1 MKKHNEILKPRIQ
14 FFIDKENEI
23 IGSFQKLN
31 ELIENLDAKMKES
44 MSNQEKSFLVSF
56 NKVISIIMK
65 DMKTLKDNYLMAQHS
80 FEIDPNIIKF
90 KKEVF
95 FLKNQIGNL
104 NDENRLL
111 RKIMINYKNNAA
123 NIQDDR
129 NFEKDFVME
138 TQRENKYLKIT
149 LEDLIKE
156 NDSQKDHQKQ
166 KIKEGEISFK
176 YNENKTVEENI
187 SRLENCEISQEAKIE
202 GFKIILEFA
211 RKQHN
216 SELTNY
222 KNENSILK
230 GKICSLTKTNNQI
243 FNKINGISKIE
254 KLFNDSVEAIKEKI
268 FIRKERSKSSCYGQ
282 STSINS
288 LNNSKVSKIS
298 EIISGIDVDNFNK
311 IDKIELI
318 TSFLSNHKFIEMI
331 RDLVNQKKCC
341 ANSDC
346 YFNQEIKDL
355 NQSPLEITKFSE
367 IIQRIKPKQI
377 AKTENLT
384 INTERTL
391 LKQCQPKQNYLIL
404 TNRDSK
410 DREENADLSPIE
422 NTSKE
427 KFIRKSYKKSDK
439 SQSFWDPTI
448 RNSINLTKSDDK
460 LTVYFR
466 KRQFRK
472 KSINLNKKSQD
483 LSTLVK
489 NKNELDISKQEKI
502 EPNGKDLSF
511 SKI

>member
-44 MSNQEKSFLVSF
+44 MNNQERSFLVSF

-65 DMKTLKDNYLMAQHS
+65 DMKTLKDNYLMAQHN

-90 KKEVF
+90 KKEIF

-111 RKIMINYKNNAA
+111 RKIMINYKSNAA

-156 NDSQKDHQKQ
+156 NDQKDPQKQ
-166 KIKEGEISFK
+166 KIKEGEIPFK
-176 YNENKTVEENI
+176 YLETKTVEENI
-187 SRLENCEISQEAKIE
+187 LRLENCEIPQDAKIE
-202 GFKIILEFA
+202 GLKIILEFA

-230 GKICSLTKTNNQI
+230 SKICSLTKTNNQI

-254 KLFNDSVEAIKEKI
+254 KLFNDSVVAIKEKI

-298 EIISGIDVDNFNK
+298 EIISGIDVENFNK

-318 TSFLSNHKFIEMI
+318 TSFLSNRKFIEMV

-341 ANSDC
+341 ANHDC
-346 YFNQEIKDL
+346 YFNQEIKDI
-355 NQSPLEITKFSE
+355 NESPLEITKFSE
-367 IIQRIKPKQI
+367 IIQKIKPKQI
-377 AKTENLT
+377 TKTENLT

-391 LKQCQPKQNYLIL
+391 LKQSQPKQNYLLL

-410 DREENADLSPIE
+410 SREENADLSPIE
-422 NTSKE
+422 NISKE
-427 KFIRKSYKKSDK
+427 KFIRKSYQKSDK
-439 SQSFWDPTI
+439 SQSFWDPTV

-472 KSINLNKKSQD
+472 KSINLNQKSQD

-489 NKNELDISKQEKI
+489 KNYELDISKQDKLET
-502 EPNGKDLSF
+502 NGKDLSF